1 MKAGL
6 FAEPM
11 KYKDVESRKCKKM
24 PEKSRYDESKTKC
37 SSWYILFT
45 VTYDFL
51 TAQVHKLSEELQSSL
66 FR

>member
-6 FAEPM
+6 FTEPM
-11 KYKDVESRKCKKM
+11 KYKNVESRKCKKM
-24 PEKSRYDESKTKC
+24 PEKSRYESKIKC
-37 SSWYILFT
+37 SLQYILLT

-51 TAQVHKLSEELQSSL
+51 TAQVHVLSEELQSSL